1 MPRDDDEEWVRLCN
15 CISEE
20 TSMKGNDSYLPTQA
34 MMVRLGMCEC
44 QEVSSEVAHLV
55 KRLTNTVGM
64 ETFEDPHD
72 PDADKT
78 LCGTIR
84 AHQTVLITD
93 LLYQTKPRDTK
104 AASTDIQTGLG
115 THRNYHKQSVP
126 NDEHTIRARSVDQYA
141 GPGKG
146 IHQ

>member
-1 MPRDDDEEWVRLCN
+1 
-15 CISEE
+15 
-20 TSMKGNDSYLPTQA
+20 MKGNDSYLSTQA

-55 KRLTNTVGM
+55 KKLTNTVGM

-84 AHQTVLITD
+84 AHQAVLVTD

-115 THRNYHKQSVP
+115 TYHNYHKL
-126 NDEHTIRARSVDQYA
+126 DA
-141 GPGKG
+141 K
-146 IHQ
+146 